1 MRIRRLQYEVPVQ
14 SPPHFLGTT
23 TFAIIVEPYLKRPRV
38 LLVDDMPEILALCAD
53 VLRSTCDV
61 VGTALDGMSVIAAVE
76 KTAPDVLVLDI
87 SMSGLNGVEVARL
100 LRSAGCRAAIVFLSG
115 DLDFMTAD
123 MEFMTTALQA
133 GGSGF
138 VAKRLISS
146 DLPVAIREALAGRV
160 FVSASRP
167 G

>member
-1 MRIRRLQYEVPVQ
+1 
-14 SPPHFLGTT
+14 
-23 TFAIIVEPYLKRPRV
+23 
-38 LLVDDMPEILALCAD
+38 
-53 VLRSTCDV
+53 
-61 VGTALDGMSVIAAVE
+61 
-76 KTAPDVLVLDI
+76 
-87 SMSGLNGVEVARL
+87 
-100 LRSAGCRAAIVFLSG
+100 VFLSG